1 MPPDWVKSV
10 EFSTLTN
17 YGMRYD
23 ISIIKFNLRLKFI
36 ELENSFESMDVLK
49 SLLSLFGIYDGK
61 NRQENTSF
69 AFYG

>member
-1 MPPDWVKSV
+1 MSYYKSNV
-10 EFSTLTN
+10 N
-17 YGMRYD
+17 N
-23 ISIIKFNLRLKFI
+23 NLRLKFI

>member
-1 MPPDWVKSV
+1 
-10 EFSTLTN
+10 
-17 YGMRYD
+17 MRYD